1 MAIYKLIVDCGRMG
15 DLRGVFEA
23 TPEQVE
29 ELMGKTV
36 YFGEVLGKHSE
47 VVVTIDEDCIA
58 FLTDDEDFI
67 EKARLYKLI
76 PTGYNPFDYLE

>member
-15 DLRGVFEA
+15 DLRGVFES
-23 TPEQVE
+23 TSKEIE
-29 ELMGKTV
+29 ELMGKRV
-36 YFGEVLGKHSE
+36 NFGEVLGKHSE
-47 VVVTIDEDCIA
+47 VVVTINEDCIA